1 MSESKQLNA
10 KKTRCAI
17 YTRVSTDQGLEK
29 EFNSLDAQRE
39 ASEAYIRSQAHEG
52 WICIKQA
59 YDDGGYSGG
68 SMERPALQSL
78 LEDVK
83 AKKLDVIVV
92 YKVDRLTRSLAD
104 FAKLVELFDANN
116 VSFVSVTQSFN
127 TTNSMGRLTLNVL
140 LSFAQFEREVTGE
153 RIRDK
158 FAASK
163 KKGIFMG
170 GNVPLGYRLGN
181 RRLIVDP
188 DEAETVRLIFNQYLQ
203 TKSLPKLAVRLAELG
218 IVSRKRVLKGMPI
231 GGLPFRTGALSHLL
245 SNRIYV
251 GDVRHHDQYYPG
263 EHEPILEQSLFE
275 AVQAELAL
283 RLNRTHPRTRPYK
296 ALLGGLLH
304 DSNGHRMVAT
314 HANKSG
320 LRYRYYHSWVLAHGR
335 KDEAGIVSRVP
346 AFEIEELVREAL
358 RPWFPK
364 ADDAEAT
371 PIELTNLRDHVDRI
385 DVLAGEIKITLR
397 RKANPENDQQ
407 IEHAQESQVLT
418 VPWSKSPTRRR
429 KELLGN
435 EANNGARRSM
445 RTETRWRLLKA
456 AAQARIWLNRL
467 ITDQTIDIERIATE
481 QGLSERS
488 VRSTLSLAF
497 LSPEIIEVAINGD
510 LPRGITVSQM
520 TDLPPDW
527 QEQRRALGL
536 IQA

>member
-1 MSESKQLNA
+1 
-10 KKTRCAI
+10 
-17 YTRVSTDQGLEK
+17 
-29 EFNSLDAQRE
+29 
-39 ASEAYIRSQAHEG
+39 
-52 WICIKQA
+52 
-59 YDDGGYSGG
+59 
-68 SMERPALQSL
+68 
-78 LEDVK
+78 
-83 AKKLDVIVV
+83 
-92 YKVDRLTRSLAD
+92 
-104 FAKLVELFDANN
+104 
-116 VSFVSVTQSFN
+116 
-127 TTNSMGRLTLNVL
+127 MGRLTLNVL

-188 DEAETVRLIFNQYLQ
+188 DEAETIRLIFNQYLR
-203 TKSLPKLAVRLAELG
+203 TKSLPKLAVQLAELG
-218 IVSRKRVLKGMPI
+218 IVSRKRVLNGKTM

-251 GDVRHHDQYYPG
+251 GDVRHHDQHYPG
-263 EHEPILEQSLFE
+263 EHEPILERSLFE

-283 RLNRTHPRTRPYK
+283 RLNRMHPRTRPYK
-296 ALLGGLLH
+296 AFLGGLLH

-314 HANKSG
+314 HSNKSG
-320 LRYRYYHSWVLAHGR
+320 LRYRYYHSWVMSHGR

-358 RPWFPK
+358 KPWFPK

-371 PIELTNLRDHVDRI
+371 PIEVAHLRDHVDRI
-385 DVLAGEIKITLR
+385 DVLADEINITLR
-397 RKANPENDQQ
+397 RKAASGNEQQ
-407 IEHAQESQVLT
+407 VEHAEESQVLT

-429 KELLGN
+429 RELLNN
-435 EANNGARRSM
+435 EANKDGRRSM
-445 RTETRWRLLKA
+445 RIESRWRLLKKV
-456 AAQARIWLNRL
+456 AQARTWLNRL
-467 ITDQTIDIERIATE
+467 ISDQTADMDRIATE

-497 LSPEIIEVAINGD
+497 LSPEIIEAAINGD

-520 TDLPPDW
+520 TDLPSDW
-527 QEQRRALGL
+527 QVQRRALGL
-536 IQA
+536 I